1 MSRDSDLQRR
11 KMKTLLI
18 LWTIVALISVI
29 FFAKHW
35 E

>member
-1 MSRDSDLQRR
+1 MSRNLDLQRR
-11 KMKTLLI
+11 KMRTLLI

-29 FFAKHW
+29 FFVKHW